1 MRSGRRRFQR
11 PQGERRYR
19 KLFVI
24 ATEGE
29 KTEPQY
35 FALFNDQKSTVKVN
49 CLKGRHDNSPSQVL
63 ERMKKYQC
71 KEGLKTSD
79 EAWLVVDKDRWTEEQ
94 LAELH
99 AWAATKV
106 NYGFALSNPQFE
118 YWLLLHFEHGNNI
131 SSARDCLDRLKRYL
145 PEYKKEF
152 PAYCFTP
159 ERIDQAVQRAKQ
171 RDQPPCTD
179 WPRNTGSTIYR
190 LIEQIRRNAPHD

>member
-1 MRSGRRRFQR
+1 MPSRRRRFQR
-11 PQGERRYR
+11 PLGKRRYR

-35 FALFNDQKSTVKVN
+35 FALFNDQNALVKVN
-49 CLKGRHDNSPSQVL
+49 CLKSRHDNSPSRVL
-63 ERMKKYQC
+63 NRMKEYLR
-71 KEGLKTSD
+71 KEALRTSD
-79 EAWLVVDKDRWTEEQ
+79 EAWLVVDKDCWTEEQ

-99 AWAATKV
+99 AWAATKE

-131 SSARDCLDRLKRYL
+131 RSARDCLDRLKQHL

-152 PAYCFTP
+152 PAPCFTP

-171 RDQPPCTD
+171 RDQPPCVD
-179 WPRNTGSTIYR
+179 WPRNIGSTIYR
-190 LIEQIRRNAPHD
+190 LVEQIRKNATLD